1 MQVSNSGAKRLG
13 VNERIR
19 FTDHRGK
26 QILAVDL
33 SHSSASTV
41 EEIVRKVP
49 EVVAT
54 QRSHSV
60 LIFVDFTDAAL
71 DAGTLVGMKEAA
83 VFDKFYIKKSAWIGA
98 ERIPPKV
105 MQTLTKYSLREFPS
119 FKSREEAL
127 DWLVQD

>member
-1 MQVSNSGAKRLG
+1 MQVSNSGAKRPG

-19 FTDHRGK
+19 FIKHRGR
-26 QILAVDL
+26 QNLVVDL

-49 EVVAT
+49 EVVT
-54 QRSHSV
+54 KQPSHSV
-60 LIFVDFTDAAL
+60 LILVDFTDAAL
-71 DAGTLVGMKEAA
+71 DAGILVAQKEAS

-98 ERIPPKV
+98 EGIPPEF

-119 FKSREEAL
+119 FNSREEAL
-127 DWLVQD
+127 DLLVQD